1 MRRSFSRSESPST
14 NLLRRTEDQGELP
27 AELEFE
33 AINSSGMDSS
43 GMWFAV
49 AAVFALLAAGTI
61 VYRAANNDMR
71 IASSGAASAPASNLR

>member
-1 MRRSFSRSESPST
+1 MPLKNRPD
-14 NLLRRTEDQGELP
+14 DQGELP

-33 AINSSGMDSS
+33 AINSNGMDSS

-61 VYRAANNDMR
+61 VYRAANKDMR
-71 IASSGAASAPASNLR
+71 IASRSAASAPASNLR

>member
-1 MRRSFSRSESPST
+1 MEASMPVKNRQDDEA
-14 NLLRRTEDQGELP
+14 ELP
-27 AELEFE
+27 TKLDFE
-33 AINSSGMDSS
+33 AMNPTGMNPSGMDSS

-71 IASSGAASAPASNLR
+71 IASSGAAPAPASHLR